1 MKWTQYEIEKLI
13 SLRNQGVT
21 WTHIHEEFRKDCKCH
36 ERPWET
42 LRSKYRNVSH
52 KIAQKVSKRNKTFK
66 NQILKMILKEKTV
79 SIKYISDRFGISEEE
94 ARDFIEV
101 LRNEEYDIV
110 IEGRIVRLGTRNKEV
125 ELDVKGNRLRLG
137 VFSDLHFGSM
147 YMQLTR
153 AKQFVEE
160 VKHKVDAFADCGDI
174 SDGTKI
180 YKGQEYQTFL
190 HGSEQHTRF
199 AREHYPDT
207 EKPTKAVGGNH
218 DASFLKIGGANIPLR
233 IAEVRENVELLGFHY
248 GVFNWKGIRIGL
260 VHPAGGG
267 AYALS
272 YPIQKYVRNWVPDQ
286 IPDILIFGH
295 FHQKG
300 YFRWHGAECFLAGC
314 FQGQT
319 PYLVERGLY
328 PVIGGL
334 VLDIEKRASGMKV
347 KWESY
352 DYLEIKDDWENYVG
366 KDGR

>member
-13 SLRNQGVT
+13 SLRNQNLSWLQIG
-21 WTHIHEEFRKDCKCH
+21 EEFKKDGKCH
-36 ERPWET
+36 ERPTET
-42 LRSKYRNVSH
+42 LRSKYRNTSH
-52 KIAQKVSKRNKTFK
+52 KVAQKIQKLNKTLK

-94 ARDFIEV
+94 TKDFIEV
-101 LRNEEYDIV
+101 LRNEEYDV
-110 IEGRIVRLGTRNKEV
+110 VLEGRIVRLGTLTKEV
-125 ELDVKGNRLRLG
+125 ELDVPGNRLRLG

-147 YMQLTR
+147 FMQLTR
-153 AKQFVEE
+153 ARQFIEE
-160 VKHKVDAFADCGDI
+160 VRDKVDAFVDPGDV
-174 SDGTKI
+174 SDGTHM
-180 YKGQEYQTFL
+180 YRGQEYQIFL

-199 AREHYPDT
+199 ARQHYPDT
-207 EKPTKAVGGNH
+207 RKPTKVIGGNH
-218 DASFLKIGGANIPLR
+218 DASFLKSGGANIPLR
-233 IAEVRENVELLGFHY
+233 IAEVRSNVEVLGFHY
-248 GVFNWKGIRIGL
+248 GVFSWKNIRIGL

-267 AYALS
+267 AYAVS
-272 YPIQKYVRNWVPDQ
+272 YPVQKYVRNWVPDQ

-319 PYLVERGLY
+319 PYLVEKGLY
-328 PVIGGL
+328 PAIGGL
-334 VLDIEKRASGMKV
+334 VLNIEKRASGIKV
-347 KWESY
+347 TWDSY